1 MLSNGSWKEIEMSA
15 NTGTSYHR
23 RRLLWVAMAS
33 LLSVVGHGMAS
44 PAIAAEPL
52 KVGTSSGPIAD
63 IIQFAAARA
72 KEQDLDVKIVEFSDW
87 VTPNEALQ
95 SGDIDANLFQH
106 IPFLNNAI
114 EARGYKFTPI
124 APTYVLPVGLYSKKI
139 AKLDEVHQGSR
150 VAVASDPVNE
160 ARGLLLFEK
169 AGLIK
174 LREGAGEKANVR
186 DIVENPR
193 KLKFLEI
200 EAAQLPRVLD
210 DVELAQVSISYLIAS
225 GGDPES
231 LLAADGF
238 GDPRYALQFV
248 ARTDKK
254 DDPRLLRFV
263 SIYRSQEVKDY
274 ITRKYGRFFVPVW

>member
-1 MLSNGSWKEIEMSA
+1 MKSDIRSGGS
-15 NTGTSYHR
+15 YDR
-23 RRLLWVAMAS
+23 RRLLAVATAS
-33 LLSVVGHGMAS
+33 VLFAAGMAS
-44 PAIAAEPL
+44 RSEAAEQL
-52 KVGTSSGPIAD
+52 KVGTSGGPIAD
-63 IIQFAAARA
+63 IIQFAGARA
-72 KEQDLDVKIVEFSDW
+72 KEQGLDVKVVEFSDW

-106 IPFLNNAI
+106 TPFLNNAI
-114 EARGYKFTPI
+114 AARGYTFTPI

-139 AKLDEVHQGSR
+139 AKLGEVHPGTK
-150 VAVASDPVNE
+150 VAVANDPVNE

-186 DIVENPR
+186 DIVENP
-193 KLKFLEI
+193 KNLKFLEI
-200 EAAQLPRVLD
+200 EAPQLPRVLD
-210 DVELAQVSISYLIAS
+210 DVELAQVSINYLIAS

-231 LLAADGF
+231 LLIADGF

-263 SIYRSQEVKDY
+263 SIFRSQEVKDY
-274 ITRKYGRFFVPVW
+274 INKKYGRFLVPVW

>member
-1 MLSNGSWKEIEMSA
+1 
-15 NTGTSYHR
+15 
-23 RRLLWVAMAS
+23 
-33 LLSVVGHGMAS
+33 
-44 PAIAAEPL
+44 
-52 KVGTSSGPIAD
+52 
-63 IIQFAAARA
+63 
-72 KEQDLDVKIVEFSDW
+72 

-139 AKLDEVHQGSR
+139 AKIDEVHPGST

-169 AGLIK
+169 AGLSK

-186 DIVENPR
+186 DIVENPK

-200 EAAQLPRVLD
+200 EAPQLPRVLD

-225 GGDPES
+225 GGNPDAMRW
-231 LLAADGF
+231 LLRQVGRGDGTDLM
-238 GDPRYALQFV
+238 GTV
-248 ARTDKK
+248 AVGFLNRRSIDTLGRRTRTR
-254 DDPRLLRFV
+254 RLLGGF
-263 SIYRSQEVKDY
+263 
-274 ITRKYGRFFVPVW
+274 

>member
-1 MLSNGSWKEIEMSA
+1 MKNYIKSGGS
-15 NTGTSYHR
+15 YDR
-23 RRLLWVAMAS
+23 RRLLAGATAS
-33 LLSVVGHGMAS
+33 VLFALGFVS
-44 PAIAAEPL
+44 PAEAAEPL
-52 KVGTSSGPIAD
+52 KVGTSGGPIAE

-72 KEQDLDVKIVEFSDW
+72 REQGLDVKIVEFSDW

-106 IPFLNNAI
+106 TPFLNNAI
-114 EARGYKFTPI
+114 ATRGYTFTAV
-124 APTYVLPVGLYSKKI
+124 APTFVLPVGLYSKKI
-139 AKLDEVHQGSR
+139 AKLGEVHPGTQ
-150 VAVASDPVNE
+150 VAVANDPVNE

-174 LREGAGEKANVR
+174 LREGVGEKASAR
-186 DIVENPR
+186 DIVENP
-193 KLKFLEI
+193 KNLKFLEI
-200 EAAQLPRVLD
+200 EAPQLPRVLD
-210 DVELAQVSISYLIAS
+210 DVELAQVSINYLIAS

-231 LLAADGF
+231 LLIADGF

-274 ITRKYGRFFVPVW
+274 INKKYGRFLVPVW

>member
-1 MLSNGSWKEIEMSA
+1 MKSDIQGGGS
-15 NTGTSYHR
+15 YDR
-23 RRLLWVAMAS
+23 RRLLAVASM
-33 LLSVVGHGMAS
+33 LLAVGVVSRGD
-44 PAIAAEPL
+44 AAEPL
-52 KVGTSSGPIAD
+52 KVGTSGGPMAE
-63 IIQFAAARA
+63 IIQFAAGRA
-72 KEQDLDVKIVEFSDW
+72 KEQGLDVKVVEFSDW

-106 IPFLNNAI
+106 TPFLNNAI
-114 EARGYKFTPI
+114 AARGYTFTPV
-124 APTYVLPVGLYSKKI
+124 APTYVIPVGLYSKKI
-139 AKLDEVHQGSR
+139 TKLSEVHPGTK
-150 VAVASDPVNE
+150 VAVANDPVNE

-174 LREGAGEKANVR
+174 LRGAAGEKASVR
-186 DIVENPR
+186 DIVENP
-193 KLKFLEI
+193 KNLKFLEI
-200 EAAQLPRVLD
+200 EAPQLPRVLD
-210 DVELAQVSISYLIAS
+210 DVELAQVSINFLIAS

-231 LLAADGF
+231 LLIADGF

-274 ITRKYGRFFVPVW
+274 INKKYGRFLVPVW

>member
-1 MLSNGSWKEIEMSA
+1 MKSDIQRGGS
-15 NTGTSYHR
+15 YDR
-23 RRLLWVAMAS
+23 RRLLAVATAS
-33 LLSVVGHGMAS
+33 VLFAAGMAS
-44 PAIAAEPL
+44 RSEAAEQL
-52 KVGTSSGPIAD
+52 KVGTSGGPIAD
-63 IIQFAAARA
+63 IIQFAGARA
-72 KEQDLDVKIVEFSDW
+72 KEQGLDVKVVEFSDW

-106 IPFLNNAI
+106 TPFLNNAI
-114 EARGYKFTPI
+114 AARGYTFTPI

-139 AKLDEVHQGSR
+139 AKLGEVHPGTK
-150 VAVASDPVNE
+150 VAVANDPVNE

-186 DIVENPR
+186 DIVENP
-193 KLKFLEI
+193 KNLKFLEI
-200 EAAQLPRVLD
+200 EAPQLPRVLD
-210 DVELAQVSISYLIAS
+210 DVELAQVSINYLIAS

-231 LLAADGF
+231 LLIADGF

-263 SIYRSQEVKDY
+263 SIFRSQEVKDY
-274 ITRKYGRFFVPVW
+274 INKKYGRFLVPVW

>member
-1 MLSNGSWKEIEMSA
+1 MLFRIKEIEMSG
-15 NTGTSYHR
+15 NNGTSYHR
-23 RRLLWVAMAS
+23 RRLLSVAMAS
-33 LLSVVGHGMAS
+33 LLLAAGHGTVS
-44 PAIAAEPL
+44 PAAAAEPL

-72 KEQDLDVKIVEFSDW
+72 KEQGLDVKIVEFSDW

-95 SGDIDANLFQH
+95 SGDIGANLFQH

-139 AKLDEVHQGSR
+139 AKIDEVHPGTT

-174 LREGAGEKANVR
+174 LRDGAGEKANVR
-186 DIVENPR
+186 DIVENPK

-200 EAAQLPRVLD
+200 EAPQLPRVLD
-210 DVELAQVSISYLIAS
+210 DVEMAQVSISYLIAS
-225 GGDPES
+225 GGNPES
-231 LLAADGF
+231 LLIADGF

-254 DDPRLLRFV
+254 DDPRLLQFV

-274 ITRKYGRFFVPVW
+274 ITKKYGRFFVPVW

>member
-1 MLSNGSWKEIEMSA
+1 MRHFNRTGISML
-15 NTGTSYHR
+15 
-23 RRLLWVAMAS
+23 RRLRTLVAVSLAVAGGLVGSSMAD
-33 LLSVVGHGMAS
+33 
-44 PAIAAEPL
+44 AAQPL
-52 KVGTSSGPIAD
+52 RVGTSSGAIAE

-72 KEQDLDVKIVEFSDW
+72 KEKGLDVQVVEFSDW
-87 VTPNEALQ
+87 ITPNEALQ

-106 IPFLNNAI
+106 IPFLNAAI
-114 EARGYKFTPI
+114 QARGYQFTPI

-139 AKLDEVHQGSR
+139 AKIEEVHDGST
-150 VAVASDPVNE
+150 VAVANDPVNE

-169 AGLIK
+169 VGLIK
-174 LREGAGEKANVR
+174 LREGAGEKANVQ
-186 DIVENPR
+186 DIVENKK

-200 EAAQLPRVLD
+200 EAPQLPRVLD
-210 DVELAQVSISYLIAS
+210 DVELAQVSISYLIAA

-254 DDPRLLRFV
+254 DDERLARFI
-263 SIYRSQEVKDY
+263 SIYRSDEVKQY
-274 ITRKYGRFFVPVW
+274 IKSRYGRFFVPVW

>member
-1 MLSNGSWKEIEMSA
+1 MSGNNGV
-15 NTGTSYHR
+15 SYHR
-23 RRLLWVAMAS
+23 RHLLSAVVAS
-33 LLSVVGHGMAS
+33 LLFAAGCGTVSRAT
-44 PAIAAEPL
+44 AAEPL

-63 IIQFAAARA
+63 IIQYAASRA
-72 KEQDLDVKIVEFSDW
+72 KEQGLDVKIVEFSDW

-106 IPFLNNAI
+106 IPFLNDAI

-139 AKLDEVHQGSR
+139 TKLDEVHPGST

-186 DIVENPR
+186 DIVENPK
-193 KLKFLEI
+193 KLKFIEI
-200 EAAQLPRVLD
+200 EAPQLPRVLD

-225 GGDPES
+225 GGNPES
-231 LLAADGF
+231 LLVADGF

-274 ITRKYGRFFVPVW
+274 ITKKYGRFFVPVW

>member
-1 MLSNGSWKEIEMSA
+1 MSREIS
-15 NTGTSYHR
+15 TGTGYHR
-23 RRLLWVAMAS
+23 RRLLSMAVAG
-33 LLSVVGHGMAS
+33 LLLFAAGHGAVS
-44 PAIAAEPL
+44 PAAAAEPL

-63 IIQFAAARA
+63 IVQFAAARA
-72 KEQDLDVKIVEFSDW
+72 KEQGLDVKIVEFSDW

-139 AKLDEVHQGSR
+139 AKMDEVHQGST

-186 DIVENPR
+186 DIVENPK

-200 EAAQLPRVLD
+200 EAPQLPRVLD

-225 GGDPES
+225 GGNPES
-231 LLAADGF
+231 LLVADGF

-248 ARTDKK
+248 ARTDRK

-274 ITRKYGRFFVPVW
+274 ITKKYGRFFVPVW

>member
-1 MLSNGSWKEIEMSA
+1 MRLNIAPGH
-15 NTGTSYHR
+15 HR
-23 RRLLWVAMAS
+23 RRLLSVALAG
-33 LLSVVGHGMAS
+33 LLFTAGLGAVS
-44 PAIAAEPL
+44 PAVAVEPL
-52 KVGTSSGPIAD
+52 KVGTSSGPIAE

-72 KEQDLDVKIVEFSDW
+72 KEHGLDVKIVEFSDW

-139 AKLDEVHQGSR
+139 AKLDEVHPGST
-150 VAVASDPVNE
+150 VAIASDPVNE

-186 DIVENPR
+186 DIVENPK

-200 EAAQLPRVLD
+200 EAPQLPRVLD

-225 GGDPES
+225 GGNPES

-248 ARTDKK
+248 ARTDRK

-263 SIYRSQEVKDY
+263 SIYRSEEVKDY
-274 ITRKYGRFFVPVW
+274 ITKKYGRFFVPVW

>member
-1 MLSNGSWKEIEMSA
+1 MKNDTRSGGS
-15 NTGTSYHR
+15 YDR
-23 RRLLWVAMAS
+23 RRLLAVTAAS
-33 LLSVVGHGMAS
+33 VLFAARLVSRGE
-44 PAIAAEPL
+44 AAEPL
-52 KVGTSSGPIAD
+52 KVGTSGGPIAE

-72 KEQDLDVKIVEFSDW
+72 REQGLDVKIVEFSDW

-106 IPFLNNAI
+106 TPFLNNAI
-114 EARGYKFTPI
+114 ATRGYTFTAV
-124 APTYVLPVGLYSKKI
+124 APTFVLPVGLYSKKI
-139 AKLDEVHQGSR
+139 AKLGEVHPGTR
-150 VAVASDPVNE
+150 VAVANDPVNE

-174 LREGAGEKANVR
+174 LRDGAGEKASVR
-186 DIVENPR
+186 DIVENP
-193 KLKFLEI
+193 KNLKFLEI
-200 EAAQLPRVLD
+200 EAPQLPRVLD
-210 DVELAQVSISYLIAS
+210 DVELAQVSINYLIAS

-231 LLAADGF
+231 LLIADGF

-274 ITRKYGRFFVPVW
+274 INKKYGRFLVPVW

>member
-1 MLSNGSWKEIEMSA
+1 MSG
-15 NTGTSYHR
+15 NSGTDYHR
-23 RRLLWVAMAS
+23 RRLLSVAMAS
-33 LLSVVGHGMAS
+33 LLFAAGHGAVSLAM
-44 PAIAAEPL
+44 AAEPL

-72 KEQDLDVKIVEFSDW
+72 KEQGLEVKIVEFSDW

-139 AKLDEVHQGSR
+139 AKIEEVHQGST

-169 AGLIK
+169 AGLIE
-174 LREGAGEKANVR
+174 LRDGAGEKANVR
-186 DIVENPR
+186 DIVENPK

-200 EAAQLPRVLD
+200 EAPQLPRVLD

-225 GGDPES
+225 GGNPES
-231 LLAADGF
+231 LLIADGF

-248 ARTDKK
+248 ARTDKR
-254 DDPRLLRFV
+254 DDARLLQFV

>member
-1 MLSNGSWKEIEMSA
+1 MSSNS
-15 NTGTSYHR
+15 GTSYHR
-23 RRLLWVAMAS
+23 RDLLAVVLAG
-33 LLSVVGHGMAS
+33 LLFALGDGAVS
-44 PAIAAEPL
+44 PVSAAEPL
-52 KVGTSSGPIAD
+52 KVGTSSGPIAE

-72 KEQDLDVKIVEFSDW
+72 REQGLDVKIVEFSDW

-114 EARGYKFTPI
+114 EARGYTFTPI

-139 AKLDEVHQGSR
+139 AKLDEVHSGST

-186 DIVENPR
+186 DIVENPK

-200 EAAQLPRVLD
+200 EAPQLPRALD

-225 GGDPES
+225 GGNPES
-231 LLAADGF
+231 LLAEDGF

-248 ARTDKK
+248 ARTDRK
-254 DDPRLLRFV
+254 DDPRLLRFI
-263 SIYRSQEVKDY
+263 SIYRSPEVKDY

>member
-1 MLSNGSWKEIEMSA
+1 MSG
-15 NTGTSYHR
+15 NKGTSYHR
-23 RRLLWVAMAS
+23 RRLLSVAMAS
-33 LLSVVGHGMAS
+33 LLLAAGHGTVS
-44 PAIAAEPL
+44 PAAAAEPL

-72 KEQDLDVKIVEFSDW
+72 KEQGLEVKIIEFSDW

-114 EARGYKFTPI
+114 EARGYTFTPI
-124 APTYVLPVGLYSKKI
+124 APTYVLPVGLNSKKI
-139 AKLDEVHQGSR
+139 AKIEEVHQGST

-174 LREGAGEKANVR
+174 LRDAAGEKANVR
-186 DIVENPR
+186 DIVENPK

-200 EAAQLPRVLD
+200 EAPQLPRVLD

-225 GGDPES
+225 GGNPES
-231 LLAADGF
+231 LLIADGF

-254 DDPRLLRFV
+254 DDARLLQFV
-263 SIYRSQEVKDY
+263 SIYRSQQVKDY

>member
-1 MLSNGSWKEIEMSA
+1 MSREIS
-15 NTGTSYHR
+15 TGTGYHR
-23 RRLLWVAMAS
+23 RRLLSMAVAG
-33 LLSVVGHGMAS
+33 LLLFAAGHGAVS
-44 PAIAAEPL
+44 LAAAAEPL

-63 IIQFAAARA
+63 IVQFAAARA
-72 KEQDLDVKIVEFSDW
+72 KEQGLDVKIVEFSDW

-139 AKLDEVHQGSR
+139 AKIDEVHQGST

-174 LREGAGEKANVR
+174 LREGAGENANVR
-186 DIVENPR
+186 DIVENPK

-200 EAAQLPRVLD
+200 EAPQLPRVLD

-225 GGDPES
+225 GGNPES
-231 LLAADGF
+231 LLVADGF

-248 ARTDKK
+248 ARTDRK

-274 ITRKYGRFFVPVW
+274 ITKKYGRFFVPVW

>member
-1 MLSNGSWKEIEMSA
+1 MSS
-15 NTGTSYHR
+15 NTGTRYHR
-23 RRLLWVAMAS
+23 RGLLLAVIAS
-33 LLSVVGHGMAS
+33 LLCALGHGAVS
-44 PAIAAEPL
+44 PVRAAEPL
-52 KVGTSSGPIAD
+52 KVGTSSGPIAE

-72 KEQDLDVKIVEFSDW
+72 KDQGLDVKIVEFSDW

-114 EARGYKFTPI
+114 EARGYNFTPI

-139 AKLDEVHQGSR
+139 AKLEEVHPGST

-186 DIVENPR
+186 DIVENPK

-200 EAAQLPRVLD
+200 EAPQLPRALD

-225 GGDPES
+225 GGNPES
-231 LLAADGF
+231 LLVEDGF

-248 ARTDKK
+248 ARTDRK
-254 DDPRLLRFV
+254 DDPRLLRFI

-274 ITRKYGRFFVPVW
+274 IKSKYGRFFVPVW

>member
-1 MLSNGSWKEIEMSA
+1 MEIEMSR
-15 NTGTSYHR
+15 TIGPGYHR
-23 RRLLWVAMAS
+23 RRLLSVAV
-33 LLSVVGHGMAS
+33 LLFAAGPGTVSQAT
-44 PAIAAEPL
+44 AAEPL

-72 KEQDLDVKIVEFSDW
+72 KERGLDVKIVEFSDW

-139 AKLDEVHQGSR
+139 AKIDEVHPGST

-174 LREGAGEKANVR
+174 LRDGAGEKANVR
-186 DIVENPR
+186 DIIENP
-193 KLKFLEI
+193 KQLKFLEI
-200 EAAQLPRVLD
+200 EAPQLPRVLD
-210 DVELAQVSISYLIAS
+210 DVEIAQVSINYLIAS

-231 LLAADGF
+231 LLIA
-238 GDPRYALQFV
+238 
-248 ARTDKK
+248 
-254 DDPRLLRFV
+254 
-263 SIYRSQEVKDY
+263 
-274 ITRKYGRFFVPVW
+274 

>member
-1 MLSNGSWKEIEMSA
+1 MGRQDGRHN
-15 NTGTSYHR
+15 R
-23 RRLLWVAMAS
+23 REFLTA
-33 LLSVVGHGMAS
+33 VVGSMLVTTSFAS
-44 PAIAAEPL
+44 QAGADGPL
-52 KVGTSSGPIAD
+52 KVGTTSGPIAD

-72 KEQDLDVKIVEFSDW
+72 REEGLDVKIVEFSDW

-106 IPFLNNAI
+106 TPFLNNAI
-114 EARGYKFTPI
+114 AARGYTFTPI

-139 AKLDEVHQGSR
+139 KKLSDIHPGTAA
-150 VAVASDPVNE
+150 AVANDPVNE
-160 ARGLLLFEK
+160 ARGLLLFER

-174 LREGAGEKANVR
+174 LRDGAGEKSGVR
-186 DIVENPR
+186 DIVENP
-193 KLKFLEI
+193 KNLKFLEI
-200 EAAQLPRVLD
+200 EAPQLPRVLD

-231 LLAADGF
+231 LLIAEGF

-263 SIYRSQEVKDY
+263 SIYRSPEVKDY
-274 ITRKYGRFFVPVW
+274 INKKYGRFLVPVW

>member
-1 MLSNGSWKEIEMSA
+1 MSREIS
-15 NTGTSYHR
+15 TGTGYHR
-23 RRLLWVAMAS
+23 RRLLSMAVAG
-33 LLSVVGHGMAS
+33 LLLFAAGHGAVS
-44 PAIAAEPL
+44 PAAAAEPL

-63 IIQFAAARA
+63 IVQFAAARA
-72 KEQDLDVKIVEFSDW
+72 KEQGLDVKIVEFSDW

-139 AKLDEVHQGSR
+139 AKIDEVHQGST

-174 LREGAGEKANVR
+174 LCEGAGEKANVR
-186 DIVENPR
+186 DIVENPK

-200 EAAQLPRVLD
+200 EAPQLPRVLD

-225 GGDPES
+225 GGNPES

-248 ARTDKK
+248 ARTDRK

-274 ITRKYGRFFVPVW
+274 ITKKYGRFFVPVW

>member
-1 MLSNGSWKEIEMSA
+1 MSREIS
-15 NTGTSYHR
+15 TGTGYHR
-23 RRLLWVAMAS
+23 RRLLSMAVAG
-33 LLSVVGHGMAS
+33 LLLFAAGHGAVS
-44 PAIAAEPL
+44 PAAAAEPL

-63 IIQFAAARA
+63 IVQFAAARA
-72 KEQDLDVKIVEFSDW
+72 KEQGLDVKIVEFSDW

-139 AKLDEVHQGSR
+139 AKIDEVHQGST

-174 LREGAGEKANVR
+174 LREGAGENANVR
-186 DIVENPR
+186 DIVENPK

-200 EAAQLPRVLD
+200 EAPQLPRVLD

-225 GGDPES
+225 GGNPES
-231 LLAADGF
+231 LLVADGF

-248 ARTDKK
+248 ARTDRK

-274 ITRKYGRFFVPVW
+274 ITKKYGRFFVPVW

>member
-1 MLSNGSWKEIEMSA
+1 MVRDTRISGLFD
-15 NTGTSYHR
+15 R
-23 RRLLWVAMAS
+23 RRLLAMATA
-33 LLSVVGHGMAS
+33 SVLVAGGLTSQAG
-44 PAIAAEPL
+44 AAEPL
-52 KVGTSSGPIAD
+52 KVGTSGGPIAD

-72 KEQDLDVKIVEFSDW
+72 KEDGLDVKVVEFSDW

-106 IPFLNNAI
+106 TPFLNNAI
-114 EARGYKFTPI
+114 ATRGYTFTAI

-139 AKLDEVHQGSR
+139 AKLSEVHPGTK
-150 VAVASDPVNE
+150 VAVANDPVNE

-186 DIVENPR
+186 DIAENP
-193 KLKFLEI
+193 KNLKFLEI
-200 EAAQLPRVLD
+200 EAPQLPRVLD
-210 DVELAQVSISYLIAS
+210 DVELAQVSINYLIAS

-231 LLAADGF
+231 LLIADGF

-254 DDPRLLRFV
+254 ADPRLLRFV

-274 ITRKYGRFFVPVW
+274 ISKKYGRFLVPVW